1 MTHILAIHAHPDD
14 IETLGAGTLALL
26 AAKGHRVTMVTMT
39 AGDCGSTEAGLEETA
54 HTRRA
59 EAASAAT
66 LIGAVYH
73 CVGLPDLGVFN
84 DDVQRR
90 QTTEILRAVR
100 PEIVIT
106 ASPAD
111 YHPDHEATSIL
122 VRDACFA
129 APIMNYKTG
138 PSAVLDTIPHL
149 YFMDPIEGRDRTGV
163 TIVPE
168 FGVDISPQMAT
179 KREMLAKHVSQ
190 FGWVAKQHDLDDY
203 TGAMDR
209 FSVKRGEMFGVVYAE
224 GFRQYTGTPYPRS
237 KVLQELVGEALRL
250 PASPQPQRDRRR

>member
-26 AAKGHRVTMVTMT
+26 AAKGHRITIATMT
-39 AGDCGSTEAGLEETA
+39 AGDCGATDTSLEETA
-54 HTRRA
+54 RIRKA
-59 EAASAAT
+59 EAAAAAA
-66 LIGAVYH
+66 LIGADYH

-84 DDVQRR
+84 DDAQRR
-90 QTTEILRAVR
+90 RTTEILRAVR

-106 ASPAD
+106 GSPAD

-129 APIMNYKTG
+129 APVPNYKTG
-138 PSAVLDTIPHL
+138 PSAVLETIPHL
-149 YFMDPIEGRDRTGV
+149 YFMDPIEGRDRTGLKV
-163 TIVPE
+163 MPE
-168 FGVDISPQMAT
+168 FGVDISAQIAT
-179 KREMLAKHVSQ
+179 KRAMLEKHVSQ

-209 FSVKRGEMFGVVYAE
+209 FSVKRGELFGVAYAE

-250 PASPQPQRDRRR
+250 PASQLPQRDRRR